1 MEVIVDSD
9 REIYARWGLGVSNF
23 WHVLNPWGMWNVYK
37 LGKKDNIWNR
47 PTESGT
53 RWQTSGSFA
62 IDKDGRVRW
71 GQPAPS
77 ADWIPDF
84 EEAIRAIKA

>member
-1 MEVIVDSD
+1 MKVIVDSD
-9 REIYARWGLGVSNF
+9 RTIYGQWGLGISSF
-23 WHVLNPWGMWNVYK
+23 WHVLNPMGLWNVYQT
-37 LGKKDNIWNR
+37 GKRDNIWNR

-62 IDKDGRVRW
+62 VDKEGILRW
-71 GQPAPS
+71 GQAAPS

-84 EEAIRAIKA
+84 EEAVRAVEN